1 MEIMPLTFFDAIY
14 LIDLCEPLL
23 NVARERF
30 SKLGCSNVHI
40 LYQDASQFSLPEEGW
55 TEVTMPNNSLTFVT
69 FSYSLSM
76 VGIQIHNF
84 WTTLTLNQIP
94 EFFPVIDRINDL
106 VCSETGLISVV
117 DFYTSGKPLPESP
130 RKFAIG
136 GSGKQCGWLSRWFW
150 QIWFE
155 VRLFGIVYTLFV
167 LTVNVSSSITY
178 I

>member
-1 MEIMPLTFFDAIY
+1 MGIMPLTFFDAIY

-23 NVARERF
+23 DVAKERF

-40 LYQDASQFSLPEEGW
+40 LCQDASQFSIPEEGW

-76 VGIQIHNF
+76 VGVWIFHC
-84 WTTLTLNQIP
+84 WPVVTMNQIP
-94 EFFPVIDRINDL
+94 DFFPVIDRINDL

-130 RKFAIG
+130 RKYAIG
-136 GSGKQCGWLSRWFW
+136 GSDKQCGWLSRWFW

-155 VRLFGIVYTLFV
+155 VLLSGFVCALFIM
-167 LTVNVSSSITY
+167 TVHVPRSITY
-178 I
+178 F